1 MNQRQTLVGVLAT
14 LCFTAGSARAGDCR
28 DSTEDVQRLITV
40 IDSVCQS
47 AKKGGKTCD
56 PNRFSAAIPQTK
68 SWERIWN
75 DAFSSRGT
83 LAPRSLAYN
92 SPDSGKLVN
101 PGIRTWITL
110 APSVGALKVEIKAS
124 SGNANLD
131 VSYCTIKPNGTI
143 EFLSKDSS
151 SWGSSPPA
159 KQFTDAQVGG
169 RFLLIRMEG
178 SGGAMKTYEYGIT
191 LSGKML
197 E

>member
-1 MNQRQTLVGVLAT
+1 MNKRLTLVGAFAA
-14 LCFTAGSARAGDCR
+14 LCFTAGSVRANDCR

-40 IDSVCQS
+40 INSVCAS

-56 PNRFSAAIPQTK
+56 LNRFSAVIPQTK
-68 SWERIWN
+68 SWESIWS
-75 DAFSSRGT
+75 DTFGSRGM

-101 PGIRTWITL
+101 PGVRTWITL

-124 SGNANLD
+124 SGNAGLD
-131 VSYCTIKPNGTI
+131 VSYCTLKPNGTI
-143 EFLSKDSS
+143 EFLGKDSS
-151 SWGSSPPA
+151 SGGSSPPV

-169 RFLLIRMEG
+169 RFLIIKMEG
-178 SGGAMKTYEYGIT
+178 SGGAMKKYEYGIT